1 MRCLNWEGGSAVL
14 TYVHAVGM
22 FSSTDFEVL
31 MVGGKREVGLEDLE
45 TWCRWFFLRRRRDPG
60 QGATRR

>member
-1 MRCLNWEGGSAVL
+1 MPELEGGSGVL

-45 TWCRWFFLRRRRDPG
+45 TWCRWFFFEKEEGSR
-60 QGATRR
+60 TRCH

>member
-1 MRCLNWEGGSAVL
+1 ML

-45 TWCRWFFLRRRRDPG
+45 TWCRWFFFEKEEGSR
-60 QGATRR
+60 TRCH